1 MAESIATLVSAGLSV
16 EDAVKAVTLL
26 GGAKTATTK
35 TQPKAEKA
43 TAKAAQPKAESK
55 ATTKAQP
62 KAESKAKAQPKA
74 EKATTKAEKATTK
87 AEKATVKADADH
99 GKALMANCKFVIEQ
113 TVRTDDPTVTVW
125 RVSLAERVAKS
136 DWADMKAYF
145 GREFDAGY
153 WRGAWTFPF
162 NPTKV
167 LAGGKLTAKQ
177 SEAIAD
183 RKAARAAAR
192 EARKAARKGA

>member
-1 MAESIATLVSAGLSV
+1 MTTMTKTMAESIATLVSAGLSV

-35 TQPKAEKA
+35 
-43 TAKAAQPKAESK
+43 AQPKAESK

-62 KAESKAKAQPKA
+62 KAER
-74 EKATTKAEKATTK
+74 ATA
-87 AEKATVKADADH
+87 KADADH

-136 DWADMKAYF
+136 DWADMNAYF
-145 GREFDAGY
+145 GATFDAGY

-177 SEAIAD
+177 SEVIAD

>member
-1 MAESIATLVSAGLSV
+1 MTTMTKTMAESIATLVSAGLSV

-35 TQPKAEKA
+35 
-43 TAKAAQPKAESK
+43 AQPKAER
-55 ATTKAQP
+55 ATA
-62 KAESKAKAQPKA
+62 
-74 EKATTKAEKATTK
+74 
-87 AEKATVKADADH
+87 KADADH

-136 DWADMKAYF
+136 DWADMNAYF
-145 GREFDAGY
+145 GATFDAGY

-177 SEAIAD
+177 SEVIAD

>member
-1 MAESIATLVSAGLSV
+1 MTKTMATELKKLVDAGFSI
-16 EDAVKAVTLL
+16 EDAVAIVAVLHD
-26 GGAKTATTK
+26 GID
-35 TQPKAEKA
+35 TQPKAESK
-43 TAKAAQPKAESK
+43 AKAKVQPKAESK

-62 KAESKAKAQPKA
+62 KAER
-74 EKATTKAEKATTK
+74 ATA
-87 AEKATVKADADH
+87 KADADH
-99 GKALMANCKFVIEQ
+99 GKALMANCKFVIAQ

-136 DWADMKAYF
+136 DWADMNAYF
-145 GREFDAGY
+145 GATFDAGY

>member
-1 MAESIATLVSAGLSV
+1 MTKTMATELKKLVDVGFSI
-16 EDAVKAVTLL
+16 EDAVAIVAVLHDGIDT
-26 GGAKTATTK
+26 
-35 TQPKAEKA
+35 
-43 TAKAAQPKAESK
+43 QPKAESK

-62 KAESKAKAQPKA
+62 KAER
-74 EKATTKAEKATTK
+74 ATA
-87 AEKATVKADADH
+87 KADADH

-136 DWADMKAYF
+136 DWADMNAYF
-145 GREFDAGY
+145 GATFDAGY

-177 SEAIAD
+177 SEVIAD

>member
-1 MAESIATLVSAGLSV
+1 MTKTMATELKKLVDVGFSI
-16 EDAVKAVTLL
+16 EDAVAIVAVLHDGIDT
-26 GGAKTATTK
+26 
-35 TQPKAEKA
+35 
-43 TAKAAQPKAESK
+43 QPKAESK

-62 KAESKAKAQPKA
+62 KAESKATTKAQPKA
-74 EKATTKAEKATTK
+74 ERATA
-87 AEKATVKADADH
+87 KADADH

-136 DWADMKAYF
+136 DWADMNAYF
-145 GREFDAGY
+145 GATFDAGY

-177 SEAIAD
+177 SEVIAD